1 MSSSS
6 NGNHDHNDHH
16 RSRLEEML
24 DSLRQRE
31 ETGKAKDKPPALPS
45 RPTSRARP
53 PSRAPRN
60 KFDLSDSTIFTTTSS
75 VKKKVEVKRR
85 PRDGSFGGRKPKEA
99 GPDES
104 PYASL
109 SLEHVDFQQSVQDKN
124 YNNHR
129 PRAASPARSSPLPR
143 IRESELNDNLGYFIK
158 KKLRVWC
165 LLQNGQW
172 ESGQIQ
178 STSKETASVLLANG
192 SVVTVGTREL
202 LPANPDIL
210 EGVDDLIQLSYL
222 NEPSVLHNL
231 EYRFTH
237 DTIYS
242 KAGTVLIAINP
253 FKKVKLYGQD
263 YVVAYRQ
270 KLLENPHVYGIADAA
285 YSEMMRDEIN
295 QSLIISGESGAGKTE
310 TAKVAMQYLGALGG
324 GSGGIEREVLQ
335 TSNILEAFGNAKTS
349 RNDNSSRFGKLIE
362 IHFGAAGKICGAKIQ
377 TSSLMQSR
385 VVQLAHGERSYHIF
399 YELCAGASSVLRE
412 KLKLKA
418 ASEYKYLNHSSC
430 LAIPNVDDAKK
441 FAQLKEALNTIHMS
455 EEDQRH
461 AFEMLAAVL
470 WMGNISFQL
479 DSENYVEVLADEA
492 CKSACSLLGCD
503 SKDLMLALST
513 HKIQAGKD
521 TVAKKLT
528 LQQAIDRRD
537 ALAKFVYASLFD
549 WLVEEIN
556 KSLGKGKQQT
566 GRSISILDIYG
577 FESFKKN
584 SFEQFCINYANERLQ
599 QHFNRHLFKLQQ
611 EEYELDGIDW
621 TNVEFVDNQ
630 ECLDLFEKKPIGLIS
645 LLDEESNFPNGSD
658 LTFANKLKQHLSANP
673 CFKEERGGAFSIRH
687 YAGEVL
693 YNTTGFLEKNR
704 DPLHHD
710 TIQLLSSCSSQ
721 LPQMFANS
729 MQNQTRKP
737 LSHCLG
743 ASEFHKRSV
752 GTKFK
757 GQLFKLMHQL
767 EDSTPHFIRCIK
779 PNSKQLPGIYEKHLV
794 LEQLRCCGVLE
805 VVRISRTGYPTRIT
819 HQEFAE
825 RYGFL
830 LSEFGVSQDPLS
842 ISASVLQQFGV
853 QPGMYQVG
861 YTKLYFR
868 VGQIG
873 ALEETRKQVLQGTLE
888 VQKYFRGHQARRCFM
903 ELKGGAI
910 TLQSFIRGE
919 IVRRE
924 YSMMIN
930 LRQQVAKRLDDQSIA
945 ALRVQ
950 SVIRG
955 WLVRKHMN
963 RLKNLKRLDHDS
975 SSSKVKQDLRIPRV
989 KDTPHQ
995 SNQNLPSA
1003 VEVLQKRVLKAEAG
1017 LRKKEQENTAL
1028 VEKVKQYKAR
1038 WLEYEVKI
1046 KSMEEM
1052 WQKQTTSLHDT
1063 PRQSNQNLY
1072 SAVEV
1077 LQKQVFKAEE
1087 GLRKKEQE
1095 NTALMEKVKQYEAQW
1110 LVYEAK
1116 IKAMEEM
1123 WQKQTTSLQ
1132 MSLAAVKKSLV
1143 SDNSSDQPGRRD
1155 GPPSPLCSDS
1165 EDTSLATQTPIRSI
1179 PTKSRSSVS
1188 ETEATHQYVNAISN
1202 LVKEFEERSKNFDDE
1217 AQAINEVNSR
1227 HSTSTNPDEELRAL
1241 KRKFDTWKKE
1251 YSAQLRE
1258 TKGKLHKH
1266 PEAEK
1271 QQHHKWCFGCL
1282 HLGAGAYFLSTCIS
1296 MAREE
1301 VRQPMIVKREQ
1312 SDIVLLSSFRKLFS
1326 RAVKIPRWLLIEK
1339 CTYH

>member
-1 MSSSS
+1 MSSSWS
-6 NGNHDHNDHH
+6 GGNHSHNQDDQ

-24 DSLRQRE
+24 ESLQQRE
-31 ETGKAKDKPPALPS
+31 ESEKAKDLPPALPS
-45 RPTSRARP
+45 RPTSRARRPSSKHP
-53 PSRAPRN
+53 PPRT
-60 KFDLSDSTIFTTTSS
+60 KFDISDSTIFTTTPPSRS

-85 PRDGSFGGRKPKEA
+85 PRDGSFGGKKPKEA

-104 PYASL
+104 PYVSL
-109 SLEHVDFQQSVQDKN
+109 SLENIDFQQSVIDKD
-124 YNNHR
+124 NNNPH
-129 PRAASPARSSPLPR
+129 PPTASHSSSLPR
-143 IRESELNDNLGYFIK
+143 FRESELNDNLGYFIK

-165 LLQNGQW
+165 QLQNGQW

-178 STSKETASVLLANG
+178 STSAETASVLLGNG

-231 EYRFTH
+231 QCRYAH

-242 KAGTVLIAINP
+242 KAGPVLIAINP
-253 FKKVKLYGQD
+253 FKKVKLYGHD

-270 KLLENPHVYGIADAA
+270 KLLENPHVYAIADTA

-324 GSGGIEREVLQ
+324 GSGGIEREILQ

-362 IHFGAAGKICGAKIQ
+362 IYFGAAGKICGAKIQ
-377 TSSLMQSR
+377 TFLLEKSR

-412 KLKLKA
+412 KLNLKA
-418 ASEYKYLNHSSC
+418 ASQYKYLNQSSC
-430 LAIPNVDDAKK
+430 LAIHNIDDAQK
-441 FAQLKEALNTIHMS
+441 FAQLMEALNTIHMS
-455 EEDQRH
+455 EEDQGH

-470 WMGNISFQL
+470 WMGNISFQV
-479 DSENYVEVLADEA
+479 DSENYVEVLDDEA
-492 CKSACSLLGCD
+492 CERASSLLGCD
-503 SKDLMLALST
+503 SQDLMSALST
-513 HKIQAGKD
+513 RKIQAGKD

-528 LQQAIDRRD
+528 LQQAIDTRD

-621 TNVEFVDNQ
+621 TKVEFVDNQ

-658 LTFANKLKQHLSANP
+658 LTFANKLKQHLSDNP

-704 DPLHHD
+704 DPLYPD
-710 TIQLLSSCSSQ
+710 TIQLLSSCGSQ
-721 LPQMFANS
+721 LPHLFAS
-729 MQNQTRKP
+729 SVQNQARKP
-737 LSHCLG
+737 LSHGLG
-743 ASEFHKRSV
+743 ASELHKRSV

-757 GQLFKLMHQL
+757 GQLFKLMQQL
-767 EDSTPHFIRCIK
+767 ENSTPHFIRCIK

-794 LEQLRCCGVLE
+794 LEQLRSCGVLE
-805 VVRISRTGYPTRIT
+805 VVRISRSGYPTRIT

-842 ISASVLQQFGV
+842 ISASVLQQYGV

-868 VGQIG
+868 VGQIA
-873 ALEETRKQVLQGTLE
+873 ALEETRKQVLLGTLK
-888 VQKYFRGHQARRCFM
+888 VQKCFRGHQARRCFM
-903 ELKGGAI
+903 ELKKGVI
-910 TLQSFIRGE
+910 TLQSFVRAE

-924 YSMMIN
+924 YSIMIN

-955 WLVRKHMN
+955 WLVRKHLN
-963 RLKNLKRLDHDS
+963 RLQNLKKLDYDS
-975 SSSKVKQDLRIPRV
+975 LSKGKQESRISKVKQDMPQ
-989 KDTPHQ
+989 Q
-995 SNQNLPSA
+995 SNQNLPWA
-1003 VEVLQKRVLKAEAG
+1003 VEVLQKRVFKAEA
-1017 LRKKEQENTAL
+1017 
-1028 VEKVKQYKAR
+1028 
-1038 WLEYEVKI
+1038 
-1046 KSMEEM
+1046 
-1052 WQKQTTSLHDT
+1052 
-1063 PRQSNQNLY
+1063 
-1072 SAVEV
+1072 
-1077 LQKQVFKAEE
+1077 

-1095 NTALMEKVKQYEAQW
+1095 NTALMEKVKKYEVQW
-1110 LVYEAK
+1110 VEYEAK
-1116 IKAMEEM
+1116 IKSMEEM

-1132 MSLAAVKKSLV
+1132 MSLDAVKKSLL
-1143 SDNSSDQPGRRD
+1143 SDNASDQPGRRD
-1155 GPPSPLCSDS
+1155 GSPLQLCSDS
-1165 EDTSLATQTPIRSI
+1165 EDTSLETQTPSGST
-1179 PTKSRSSVS
+1179 PTKSRNPVLG
-1188 ETEATHQYVNAISN
+1188 TEPTHQYVNAISK

-1227 HSTSTNPDEELRAL
+1227 QSTSTNPDEELRAL
-1241 KRKFDTWKKE
+1241 KQKFDTWKKE
-1251 YSAQLRE
+1251 YNARLRE

-1266 PEAEK
+1266 PEVERHHHHHHHH
-1271 QQHHKWCFGCL
+1271 HHKWWL
-1282 HLGAGAYFLSTCIS
+1282 
-1296 MAREE
+1296 
-1301 VRQPMIVKREQ
+1301 VRSKK
-1312 SDIVLLSSFRKLFS
+1312 FK
-1326 RAVKIPRWLLIEK
+1326 
-1339 CTYH
+1339 